1 MFRVGKFISFLSL
14 LLVLNGKLSAQT
26 CAGLGQNP
34 YSAFPVCGTSTF
46 KQTTVPQCGGKT
58 LPTPCNGSA
67 GYSDINPYWYKFTCY
82 TSGTFSF
89 TITPQNLGDD
99 YDWQL
104 FDITGHDPMD
114 VYTDKTLIVS
124 ANWSGS
130 PGTTGASTAGKNK
143 FECAS
148 VPTAGVNTF
157 STMPTLTAGHD
168 YLLLISHFDGASQS
182 GYDLVF
188 PSGQQAGVTSSI
200 VDPLIPAMKNVTGIC
215 DGTEIVVVV
224 NKKVKCSSLAAD
236 GSDFAVSGGPVPIGI
251 VSAVADRCSTS
262 FDMDTIRLKLN
273 RILAPGTYTVSSKT
287 GTDGN
292 SLVDNCDNSMPVQSL
307 SLKYVPA
314 VPTPMDSIS
323 PVTCI
328 KDTLQLVFSKPMK
341 CSSIAPD
348 GSDFRIT
355 GPATVVVKSA
365 AGVCTNGVSTTI
377 NIVLTKPIRV
387 NGTFTITL
395 VAGSDGNTLIDECSE
410 ITPAGSTLQFTTKN
424 ITTADFQ
431 AAVMAGCKYDT
442 LQLTHNGYGGTTQW
456 KWLVDSVDFSTVQN
470 PTLVSRSFGPH
481 RVSLA
486 VANGFCTD
494 TSSQLVVLPDQR
506 VIAAFNVADT
516 LCPTD
521 ALTFTDASSS
531 NATSW
536 LWRFGNGN
544 TSTLQNPPP
553 QSYPLTGKPSQYTT
567 SLTASNS
574 VCSDITFKIVTVLA
588 SCYIAVPS
596 AFTPNGDGLNDYLYP
611 LNSFKAD
618 DLVFRV
624 YNRYGQ
630 LLFESRDYSK
640 KWDGRYQGIPQPS
653 GTYVWQFSYT
663 LRGTGEKVNLRGT
676 TVLIR

>member
-1 MFRVGKFISFLSL
+1 MLCVGRNTFLGLILFLTS
-14 LLVLNGKLSAQT
+14 VPGLSQVCT
-26 CAGLGQNP
+26 TLGQTP
-34 YSAFPVCGTSTF
+34 YSAFPVCGDSVF
-46 KQTTVPQCGGKT
+46 VQNSVPTCVNKAIPNNCPKT
-58 LPTPCNGSA
+58 LV
-67 GYSDINPYWYKFTCY
+67 YDDRNPYWYRFTCY
-82 TSGTFSF
+82 KAGKLGLLIS
-89 TITPQNLGDD
+89 PKNQGDD
-99 YDWQL
+99 YDWQIW
-104 FDITGHDPMD
+104 DITGRNPGD
-114 VYTDKTLIVS
+114 VYTDVS
-124 ANWSGS
+124 MVICYNWSGLTGNT
-130 PGTTGASTAGKNK
+130 GTSSSAQSL

-148 VPTAGVNTF
+148 FGNSNPPIF
-157 STMPTLTAGHD
+157 SAMPDLIAGHE
-168 YLLLISHFDGASQS
+168 YLLMISHFSGDNQS
-182 GYDLVF
+182 GYSLSF
-188 PSGQQAGVTSSI
+188 PVGGTQGGTAVIT
-200 VDPLIPAMKNVTGIC
+200 DPSTPAIKNVYGIC
-215 DGTEIVVVV
+215 DGTEIVVTL

-236 GSDFAVSGGPVPIGI
+236 GTDFSVTGPVPISV
-251 VSAVADRCSTS
+251 VSAVANNCSNS
-262 FDMDTIRLKLN
+262 FDMDTVRLKLN
-273 RILAPGTYTVSSKT
+273 RIMAPGSYTVTAKVGS
-287 GTDGN
+287 DGN
-292 SLVDNCDNSMPVQSL
+292 SLVDNCNNNMPGQQMKL
-307 SLKYVPA
+307 NFIPA
-314 VPTPMDSIS
+314 VPTPLDSIV

-328 KDTLQLVFSKPMK
+328 KDTLQLVFSKPMQ
-341 CSSIAPD
+341 CSSIAAD
-348 GSDFRIT
+348 GSDFTIT
-355 GPATVVVKSA
+355 GPAVVSVKSA
-365 AGVCTNGVSTTI
+365 QGVCSNGVSTYI
-377 NIVLTKPIRV
+377 NIVLTKPIRT
-387 NGTFTITL
+387 NGVFTITL
-395 VAGSDGNTLIDECSE
+395 KNGSDGNTLIDECSE
-410 ITPAGSTLQFTTKN
+410 VTTAGSTLQFTTKN

-431 AAVMAGCKYDT
+431 ASLMAGCKYDT

-470 PTLVSRSFGPH
+470 PVLISRSFGPH
-481 RVSLA
+481 RVSLS

-521 ALTFTDASSS
+521 ALTFTDASGA

-553 QSYPLTGKPSQYTT
+553 QSYPLTGKPAQYTT

-624 YNRYGQ
+624 YNRFGQ

-640 KWDGRYQGIPQPS
+640 KWDGRYEGMPQPS

-663 LRGTGEKVNLRGT
+663 LRGSGERVNLKGT

>member
-1 MFRVGKFISFLSL
+1 MLSVGRITFFSLIL
-14 LLVLNGKLSAQT
+14 LLISVTGSSQVCT
-26 CAGLGQNP
+26 TLGQTP
-34 YSAFPVCGTSTF
+34 YSAFPVCGDSVFVQNSVPTCVNKTIPNNCP
-46 KQTTVPQCGGKT
+46 KTVV
-58 LPTPCNGSA
+58 
-67 GYSDINPYWYKFTCY
+67 YDDRNPYWYRFTCY
-82 TSGTFSF
+82 KAGKLGLLIS
-89 TITPQNLGDD
+89 PKNQGDD
-99 YDWQL
+99 YDWQIW
-104 FDITGHDPMD
+104 DITGRNPAD
-114 VYTDKTLIVS
+114 VYTDVS
-124 ANWSGS
+124 LVICYNWSGLS
-130 PGTTGASTAGKNK
+130 GNTGTSSTAKNL

-148 VPTAGVNTF
+148 FGNTNPPIF
-157 STMPTLTAGHD
+157 SAMPDLIVGHE
-168 YLLLISHFDGASQS
+168 YLLMISHFSGDNQS
-182 GYDLVF
+182 GYSLSF
-188 PSGQQAGVTSSI
+188 PVGGAQGGTAVIT
-200 VDPLIPAMKNVTGIC
+200 DPSTPAIKNVYGIC
-215 DGTEIVVVV
+215 DGTEIVVTI

-236 GSDFAVSGGPVPIGI
+236 GSDFSVSGPVPINV
-251 VSAVADRCSTS
+251 VSAVANNCSNS
-262 FDMDTIRLKLN
+262 FDMDTVRLKLD
-273 RILAPGTYTVSSKT
+273 RIMAPGTYTVTAKVGS
-287 GTDGN
+287 DGN
-292 SLVDNCDNSMPVQSL
+292 SLVDNCNNSLPGQQAKL
-307 SLKYVPA
+307 NFIPA
-314 VPTPMDSIS
+314 VPTPMDSIV

-328 KDTLQLVFSKPMK
+328 KDTLQLVFSKPMQ
-341 CSSIAPD
+341 CSSIAAD
-348 GSDFRIT
+348 GSDFTIT
-355 GPATVVVKSA
+355 GPAAVSVKSA
-365 AGVCTNGVSTTI
+365 QGVCSNGVSTYI
-377 NIVLTKPIRV
+377 NIILTKPIRT
-387 NGTFTITL
+387 NGVFTITL
-395 VAGSDGNTLIDECSE
+395 QKGSDGNTLIDECSE

-431 AAVMAGCKYDT
+431 ATVMAGCKYDT